1 MENFSTLIAN
11 RRSMRKFTEQKLDEQ
26 QKRLIL
32 RSALIAPSSKN
43 TRSWEFITVE
53 DADMLRKLS
62 VAREMGSG
70 FLAECAFAVVVVA
83 DVSKTDC
90 WIEDCSIAATFMQLQ
105 AQDLGLGS
113 CWTQMRGRSQ
123 ADGTPA
129 CRVLSELL
137 GIPEGFE
144 PLCIIGFGYKNQER
158 KPYEDEKIE
167 WSKVHSGKF

>member
-1 MENFSTLIAN
+1 MDNFSTLIAN
-11 RRSMRKFTEQKLDEQ
+11 RRSMRKFTEQKLDQE

-53 DADMLRKLS
+53 DRDMLQKLS
-62 VAREMGSG
+62 VARESGSG
-70 FLAECAFAVVVVA
+70 FLAECAWAVVVVA
-83 DVSKTDC
+83 DKSKTDC

-113 CWTQMRGRSQ
+113 CWTQMRGRSL
-123 ADGTPA
+123 ADGTPSDK
-129 CRVLSELL
+129 VLAGLL

-167 WSKVHSGKF
+167 WTKIHSEKF

>member
-1 MENFSTLIAN
+1 MDNFSTLIAN
-11 RRSMRKFTEQKLDEQ
+11 RRSMRKFTEQKLDQE

-53 DADMLRKLS
+53 DRDMLQKLS
-62 VAREMGSG
+62 VARESGSG
-70 FLAECAFAVVVVA
+70 FLAECAWAVVVVA
-83 DVSKTDC
+83 DKSKTDC

-113 CWTQMRGRSQ
+113 CWTQMRGRSL
-123 ADGTPA
+123 ADGTPSDK
-129 CRVLSELL
+129 VLAGLL

-167 WSKVHSGKF
+167 WAKIHSEKF